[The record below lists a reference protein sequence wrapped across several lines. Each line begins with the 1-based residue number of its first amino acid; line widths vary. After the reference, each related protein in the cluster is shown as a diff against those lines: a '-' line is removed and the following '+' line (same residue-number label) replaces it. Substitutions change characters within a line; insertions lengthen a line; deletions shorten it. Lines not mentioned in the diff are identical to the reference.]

1 MRSIILFIIIL
12 FLLVVIIP
20 ISIEARSDRCS
31 HHGGVCWRSCCDEKP
46 LSSTCAP
53 YYSECNGSEEA
64 GQILP
69 IFTPPTNTPFPLP
82 TWTKT
87 PLRSPTRTTTILK
100 KTLTPTIILLP
111 TIKKKNK
118 QIFIKKEEKGF
129 SQWLLGILKR

>member
-20 ISIEARSDRCS
+20 ISIEARSGCCS
-31 HHGGVCWRSCCDEKP
+31 HHGGVCGCSCCDGKP

-87 PLRSPTRTTTILK
+87 PLRSPTRTTILK
-100 KTLTPTIILLP
+100 KTLTSTIILSP

-129 SQWLLGILKR
+129 WQWLLGILKR